1 MAGFEFGLEAFL
13 ADPGVGGRVG
23 LVSNATGIDRNGTH
37 VAYRLA
43 GHPRLRLTRLFSP
56 EHGFWSDAPDGEA
69 VGHAVHPRLGAPIV
83 SLYGERKIPSPAD
96 LADLDLLVYDIQDVG
111 VRFYTYISTLRNVID
126 AAAPLGLPVHV
137 LDRPN
142 PVGGFEVEGP
152 ALTAGFASFV
162 GHLPV
167 PLRYGLTP
175 GELAAWYASTLP
187 NPGPIKVWPCAGY
200 TRGAIFA
207 NLGIPWVKPSPS
219 MATPATALFYPG
231 TCLFEGLNASEGRG
245 SDAPFQI
252 LGAPWVDPDR
262 WLASLRPTLPGNVTV
277 RPVEFRP
284 TFAKFTGEACRGIR
298 LDTGSGHLDGA
309 VGVGLRVIQALMRSH
324 PGKVE
329 FPGRPNLDRPFFDL
343 LAGNSWV
350 REGLLA
356 DLDAGQLEERA
367 RAECQAFRRDRERFF
382 LYR

>member
-1 MAGFEFGLEAFL
+1 MARFEFGLEAFL
-13 ADPGVGGRVG
+13 ADPGVQGRVG
-23 LVSNATGIDRNGTH
+23 LVSNATGVDRHGTH
-37 VAYRLA
+37 VACRLVD
-43 GHPRLRLTRLFSP
+43 HPRLRLTRLFSP

-69 VGHAVHPRLGAPIV
+69 VGHAVHPQLGAPIV
-83 SLYGERKIPSPAD
+83 SLYGERKIPSQAD

-111 VRFYTYISTLRNVID
+111 VRFYTYISTLRNIID

-142 PVGGFEVEGP
+142 PVGGLEVEGP
-152 ALTAGFASFV
+152 FLTAGFGSFV

-187 NPGPIKVWPCAGY
+187 RAGPVKVWPCAGY
-200 TRGAIFA
+200 TRRAAFA
-207 NLGIPWVKPSPS
+207 DLGIPWVKPSPS
-219 MATPATALFYPG
+219 MTTPATALFYPG

-245 SDAPFQI
+245 SEAPFQI
-252 LGAPWVDPDR
+252 LGAPWVDPER
-262 WLASLRPTLPGNVTV
+262 WLARLQSALPDGVTA

-284 TFAKFTGEACRGIR
+284 TFAKFTGETCRGIR
-298 LDTGSGHLDGA
+298 LDTGSGLLDGA
-309 VGVGLRVIQALMRSH
+309 VGLGLRVIQALMRSH

-343 LAGNSWV
+343 LAGNDWV
-350 REGLLA
+350 RQGLLA

-382 LYR
+382 LYQ